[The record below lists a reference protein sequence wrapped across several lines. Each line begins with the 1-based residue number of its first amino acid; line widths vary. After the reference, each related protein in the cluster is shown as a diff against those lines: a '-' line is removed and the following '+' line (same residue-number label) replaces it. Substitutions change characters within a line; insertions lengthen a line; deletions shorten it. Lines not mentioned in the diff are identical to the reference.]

1 MIIIRKLLS
10 LLILCSILLVSCKTN
25 VINENTINLYVAN
38 NDVSKLTL
46 EKIDIPKENL
56 EEIISETINRNE
68 QSFNPNTKVLNITVK
83 DRIAYVDLNKE
94 FDDPN
99 TNSSA
104 LARLKVFSIVNG
116 LCLNKSLNID
126 GIYFLIE
133 GEQQEGVAGM
143 GINNGGP
150 FTGREDL

>member
-1 MIIIRKLLS
+1 M
-10 LLILCSILLVSCKTN
+10 LVSCRAN
-25 VINENTINLYVAN
+25 VSNENTINLYVADS
-38 NDVSKLTL
+38 DVSKLTL
-46 EKIDIPKENL
+46 EKTDIPKENL
-56 EEIISETINRNE
+56 EEIISETIKRNDKC
-68 QSFNPNTKVLNITVK
+68 FNPITKVLNITVK
-83 DRIAYVDLNKE
+83 DKIAYVDLNNE

-126 GIYFLIE
+126 GVYFLIE

-143 GINNGGP
+143 GIKDGGP
-150 FTGREDL
+150 FTGREYL